1 MSAIQNCLPNSNN
14 VSDNVSDMRQ
24 SALSINEIIFMFKAA
39 AVSGAWFPSDGIRK
53 KFNTSD
59 LSFLH
64 SFEN

>member
-1 MSAIQNCLPNSNN
+1 MRTIQNCLPNS
-14 VSDNVSDMRQ
+14 DNVSDDTHQ

-39 AVSGAWFPSDGIRK
+39 AVSGAWFPNDGIRK
-53 KFNTSD
+53 KINTSD